1 MVFEKIVILFVL
13 GIYLMLFKIFF
24 IFIECFYINISNL
37 MLSSFVF
44 LLYGVCVGLIL
55 SYIKYLEFLCFFF
68 IGCELDCCGDFV
80 L

>member
-44 LLYGVCVGLIL
+44 LLYGVCVG
-55 SYIKYLEFLCFFF
+55 
-68 IGCELDCCGDFV
+68 
-80 L
+80 